1 MPKAEIITIGTELLL
16 GEIQDTNTRH
26 IARVLRNAGI
36 DLYRTTI
43 VGDNLD
49 RIATVV
55 REAINRSD
63 IVLTTGGLGPT
74 VDDPTRTAIAKAI
87 GVETEFH
94 PELWDQIQKRFARY
108 GRIPSKNNQRQAYI
122 PKGATAIENMVGT
135 APAFSINTERGI
147 IISLPGVPRE
157 MEYLLDYEVMP
168 LLKRLYV
175 LEGIIKT
182 FIIHTSGAGESHID
196 EKIGDL
202 EFLSNPTV
210 GLVALPG
217 QIDIRVTAKAD
228 LIEQA
233 DKMIAELVLTIEERL
248 GNSIF
253 GYNETTIEKVVA
265 SQLLA
270 ENKRIAV
277 FEFGMENKISDRLR
291 KVGVLDE
298 KNISVDKIPSGEDL
312 EKLARKLYNQ
322 VQPNMVLCGILHHI
336 NQEEAQLSL
345 SSILNGKILN
355 KTRSF
360 GGHFNLAQPWA
371 VNTALDFIRKQFCI
385 EDGKEDNETS

>member
-49 RIATVV
+49 RIAAVV
-55 REAINRSD
+55 REAISRSD

-74 VDDPTRTAIAKAI
+74 VDDPTRTAIAKAL

-94 PELWDQIQKRFARY
+94 SELWDQIQKRFARY
-108 GRIPSKNNQRQAYI
+108 GRIPSKNNQRQAFI
-122 PKGATAIENMVGT
+122 PEGAIAIENMVGT
-135 APAFSINTERGI
+135 APAFSIKTERGI
-147 IISLPGVPRE
+147 LISLPGVPRE

-168 LLKRLYV
+168 LLKQLFK

-182 FIIHTSGAGESHID
+182 FLIHTSGAGESHID

-217 QIDIRVTAKAD
+217 QIDIRVTAKANS
-228 LIEQA
+228 IELA

-265 SQLLA
+265 SHLIA

-277 FEFGMENKISDRLR
+277 VEFGMENQISERL
-291 KVGVLDE
+291 KNVGVLDE
-298 KNISVDKIPSGEDL
+298 KNITIEKIPSSLEL
-312 EKLARKLYNQ
+312 EKLARKMYKL
-322 VQPNMVLCGILHHI
+322 VEPNMVLCGLLQHL

-345 SSILNGKILN
+345 SIIIDGNTIN

-371 VNTALDFIRKQFCI
+371 VNSALDFVRKQFCTV
-385 EDGKEDNETS
+385 ERKEENDAS